1 MKKIT
6 TIIFGVL
13 VLSFSQLNGQNSDGE
28 TMKEF
33 LKGIAAFDSENSSSL
48 STIQRFDAI
57 AGQKAAKSVSIT
69 SENIKDALKEAKQYK
84 YCIITVEEHTIVK
97 VTDYEN
103 CSQSGSWGICMP
115 YGEGF
120 IRKGSLLANK
130 DYINNII
137 GKPDS
142 QARMMY
148 LFN

>member
-6 TIIFGVL
+6 TIIIGVL
-13 VLSFSQLNGQNSDGE
+13 VMGLSQLNGQNSDGE

-48 STIQRFDAI
+48 STIQLVDAI

-84 YCIITVEEHTIVK
+84 YCIITVEGHTIVK

-103 CSQSGSWGICMP
+103 CSQSGSWGVCMP
-115 YGEGF
+115 FGEGF